1 MEIKFTIQQ
10 IIVVKEKVST
20 GLECLFRMQLIG
32 VSHLLWI
39 CFFFYDSVIL
49 LCNKRGTVQKDEW
62 ILIIQADFL
71 FFFYFKYYTH
81 FKRCQI
87 R

>member
-10 IIVVKEKVST
+10 IIVVKEKVVYWNGMFVQNATNMSKSSCMDI
-20 GLECLFRMQLIG
+20 L
-32 VSHLLWI
+32 
-39 CFFFYDSVIL
+39 FYDSVIL

-71 FFFYFKYYTH
+71 FFFLFQVLH
-81 FKRCQI
+81 PL
-87 R
+87 